1 MHLEWSWIDNE
12 NALLWWE
19 FELFGDSIADG
30 EILVAYASFEDPDN
44 FGNQLTFTCST
55 EYSSTQDYSPLY
67 EVRNYYGELSFRSG
81 TYGTYHQMNASE
93 LAYGGW
99 VIDNRDP
106 QSSYKSNYM
115 DGETHSQKC
124 SAAHI
129 FTKDDPIYAMD
140 IRMHQFYRV

>member
-1 MHLEWSWIDNE
+1 
-12 NALLWWE
+12 
-19 FELFGDSIADG
+19 
-30 EILVAYASFEDPDN
+30 
-44 FGNQLTFTCST
+44 
-55 EYSSTQDYSPLY
+55 
-67 EVRNYYGELSFRSG
+67 
-81 TYGTYHQMNASE
+81 MNASE